1 MTDKDVAAL
10 VERDADPVKPAG
22 QRSGRDELGRFS
34 KGNRH
39 GNPYAAAQQ
48 RWRGMF
54 AKAVGDRQ
62 LRRITRVLLRCAY
75 DAQPWAVQEVLNR
88 CLGKPTSELDINV
101 GGNVALTA
109 IRATADQLTEE
120 EVQRRLAERWGR
132 RLDGEGWTRVPT
144 FEGGEVSSREMGT
157 QQQLPS
163 PVTSPA
169 VGSVTSVI
177 DAPSPSAEAIVSGSS
192 PSEPSSEIVDGA
204 VVGGVV
210 ESGDG

>member
-1 MTDKDVAAL
+1 
-10 VERDADPVKPAG
+10 
-22 QRSGRDELGRFS
+22 
-34 KGNRH
+34 
-39 GNPYAAAQQ
+39 
-48 RWRGMF
+48 MF
-54 AKAVGDRQ
+54 AKAVGDKQ

-75 DAQPWAVQEVLNR
+75 DAQPWAVTEVLNR

-163 PVTSPA
+163 PVTPVVDGSASP
-169 VGSVTSVI
+169 VTPVVEGSVVPDTPSVCE
-177 DAPSPSAEAIVSGSS
+177 SP
-192 PSEPSSEIVDGA
+192 EIVDGA